1 MASVGSGDYFAA
13 GSPIPRRFHGSLSA
27 CGQPI
32 PVILG
37 QHPEIVRRFHK
48 IRSHFLNL
56 GQARQ
61 PNGRKIRH
69 RNLTARSVL
78 PALRSRQF
86 PELKELITRFIGRPR
101 FTATLGREL
110 GRHVINQARIC
121 PEPPG
126 KPHGRASGVVEP
138 ITTMNPQ
145 IIEVRNLILSSD
157 CFCVVAQMQSAEVQL
172 PST

>member
-1 MASVGSGDYFAA
+1 MASVGSGDYCAV

-27 CGQPI
+27 CGQAIPI
-32 PVILG
+32 ILG

-48 IRSHFLNL
+48 IRSYFLNL

-61 PNGRKIRH
+61 PNGMKIRH
-69 RNLTARSVL
+69 RNLTARSIL
-78 PALRSRQF
+78 PAPRSRQF
-86 PELKELITRFIGRPR
+86 PELKELITRFIGSPR

-110 GRHVINQARIC
+110 GGHVINQARTC

-145 IIEVRNLILSSD
+145 IIEAGNLILSGD
-157 CFCVVAQMQSAEVQL
+157 CFCVVAHMQGAELQL

>member
-1 MASVGSGDYFAA
+1 MASVGSGDYCAA

-48 IRSHFLNL
+48 IRSHYLNL

-86 PELKELITRFIGRPR
+86 PELKELITRLVSPQLLAGNSGGTSLTKQEFAPNR
-101 FTATLGREL
+101 LGNHT
-110 GRHVINQARIC
+110 GA
-121 PEPPG
+121 P
-126 KPHGRASGVVEP
+126 VE
-138 ITTMNPQ
+138 
-145 IIEVRNLILSSD
+145 LSS
-157 CFCVVAQMQSAEVQL
+157 QL
-172 PST
+172 QR